1 MLPRCW
7 EHEKPGVDGG
17 GGHEGG
23 LMVQDASDEGV
34 QQVVRAMEYQGLMG
48 VDDGGKGK
56 VCNAQVADLP

>member
-1 MLPRCW
+1 
-7 EHEKPGVDGG
+7 
-17 GGHEGG
+17 
-23 LMVQDASDEGV
+23 MVQDASDEGV